1 MPRVDVEE
9 KGDFTSLIVSER
21 MYQHLCQKGVKF
33 LIIEETYDFRRKQKI
48 FAVLPLGRSF
58 ELQKYDG
65 HTLYCSNFFSDNV
78 KSLVDALLEYQKTS
92 INVFRDLCKMF
103 MINEQEGYSLCPEI
117 QKQVKTS
124 VKYLLKHRKETART
138 LRLMEQE
145 IKRRKQT
152 NEKTQ

>member
-65 HTLYCSNFFSDNV
+65 HTLY
-78 KSLVDALLEYQKTS
+78 
-92 INVFRDLCKMF
+92 
-103 MINEQEGYSLCPEI
+103 
-117 QKQVKTS
+117 
-124 VKYLLKHRKETART
+124 
-138 LRLMEQE
+138 
-145 IKRRKQT
+145 
-152 NEKTQ
+152 